1 MRYRQTD
8 MATAIPAISKDL
20 GAVRGLRRVFL
31 GNHQELE
38 TKLSIVNDPAKWL
51 PIWSID
57 SGQLQP
63 FLDDLDRHF
72 FNYLASAFSLSASI
86 FDIKKHLRGVVQ
98 FSGYKAKNP
107 YETSELAAFV
117 LQLRNVVQHDRVTVA
132 QGKMSYSRS
141 EPGSP
146 LEGGPSFVI
155 GLDQLQTLDY
165 VKPDP
170 PEYVQNL
177 TEDLP
182 LSTVV
187 DGFTPELLAFAE
199 WFMADLK
206 AAGA

>member
-1 MRYRQTD
+1 MV
-8 MATAIPAISKDL
+8 TAIPAISKDL

-31 GNHQELE
+31 GNHRELE
-38 TKLSIVNDPAKWL
+38 AKLSIVDDPAKWL
-51 PIWSID
+51 PIWSVD
-57 SGQLQP
+57 GGQLQP
-63 FLDDLDRHF
+63 YLDDLDRHF

-98 FSGYKAKNP
+98 FPGYKGKNP

-132 QGKMSYSRS
+132 QGRISYSRS
-141 EPGSP
+141 ELGSP
-146 LEGGPSFVI
+146 FEGGPSFVI
-155 GLDQLQTLDY
+155 GLEQLQTLDY
-165 VKPDP
+165 VKPEP

-182 LSTVV
+182 LSAVV
-187 DGFTPELLAFAE
+187 DGFTPELLAFAD
-199 WFMADLK
+199 WFMAELK